1 MSTLKKK
8 KTQNTPYDDDLKFSM
23 KTNIKKYKIDE
34 DDNWINAH
42 ALSFKYYLVLGHEQ
56 QIIINPSNNGFTMN
70 PSTDLYL

>member
-1 MSTLKKK
+1 
-8 KTQNTPYDDDLKFSM
+8 M